1 MTDPRTDRL
10 TTLGLLWAA
19 WEGQGRALAA
29 ERWQQP
35 TRLGDWTVRMLYAHA
50 AGWPV
55 GLSHLVGQA
64 REVAPTHASAAAL
77 LADFNRPGGMA
88 TTQADRVAAAAREDA
103 AIYTP
108 AQMLEQF
115 AVTGPQAIAT
125 ARQLGP
131 VVVDYFGRAMLPLE
145 EAVSIGILEATVHLL
160 DLQRALDVPP
170 DVPPAGLE
178 HTVGLL
184 ARMTP
189 PVDFIELATG
199 RSEVALFPVLR

>member
-1 MTDPRTDRL
+1 MTPQDRL

-19 WEGQGRALAA
+19 WERQGRALSAWQ
-29 ERWQQP
+29 WQQP

-50 AGWPV
+50 AGWPL
-55 GLSHLVGQA
+55 GFSHLVGQV
-64 REVAPTHASAAAL
+64 REVAPTHASAAGL
-77 LADFNRPGGMA
+77 LGEFNRPGGIA
-88 TTQADRVAAAAREDA
+88 TSQADRVAAAAREDA
-103 AIYTP
+103 AASTP
-108 AQMLEQF
+108 ARMIEQF
-115 AVTGPQAIAT
+115 SVTGPRAIAT

-131 VVVDYFGRAMLPLE
+131 VVVDYFGRAVLPLT

-160 DLQRALDVPP
+160 DLQRALGVAPE
-170 DVPPAGLE
+170 VPPAGLE

-184 ARMTP
+184 AEMTP

>member
-1 MTDPRTDRL
+1 MTREDRL
-10 TTLGLLWAA
+10 TTLELLWAA
-19 WEGQGRALAA
+19 WEQQGRALSA
-29 ERWQQP
+29 EPWRQP

-55 GLSHLVGQA
+55 GFSHLVGRV
-64 REVAPTHASAAAL
+64 REVAPTHASAAGL
-77 LADFNRPGGMA
+77 LGDFNRPGGIA
-88 TTQADRVAAAAREDA
+88 TSQADRVAAAAREDA
-103 AIYTP
+103 ATYTP
-108 AQMLEQF
+108 AQLIEQF

-131 VVVDYFGRAMLPLE
+131 VVVDYFGLAMLPLE

-160 DLQRALDVPP
+160 DLQRALGVPP
-170 DVPPAGLE
+170 DVPSAGLE

-184 ARMTP
+184 AKMTP

-199 RSEVALFPVLR
+199 RSEIELFPVLR